1 MISQLIPRTMAN
13 SNTAALM
20 SSLVQANAVGNGH
33 KTNIPRGVLISP
45 ATYLRFLQTLNK
57 IYETNRAKIEDKKLS
72 LEKLIEKL
80 EAISVQVQK
89 WYIFQSAIMFTQ
101 ITDHWLDILLTA

>member
-1 MISQLIPRTMAN
+1 MISRLIHRSMAN
-13 SNTAALM
+13 SNTETLM
-20 SSLVQANAVGNGH
+20 RSSLQAGTVSTGN

-80 EAISVQVQK
+80 EAISVQVRQ
-89 WYIFQSAIMFTQ
+89 
-101 ITDHWLDILLTA
+101 